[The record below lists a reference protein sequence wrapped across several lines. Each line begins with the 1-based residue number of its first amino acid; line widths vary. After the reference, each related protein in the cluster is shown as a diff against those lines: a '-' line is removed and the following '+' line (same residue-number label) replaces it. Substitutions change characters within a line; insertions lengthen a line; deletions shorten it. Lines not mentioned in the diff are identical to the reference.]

1 MDLPYHPTSRSS
13 HRYVSKS
20 CSGPGWQSR
29 MKGTD
34 FVVAVFVVYIIS
46 LQGFVLFCFKNIYLP
61 ESRLLS
67 KLQSSLALS
76 GRAAQRQ
83 WKRIAWPLNALCAS
97 LKSRKGKKE
106 KEKNDFP
113 VHCPLAGSCTKFN
126 LYFL

>member
-46 LQGFVLFCFKNIYLP
+46 LQGFVLFCFVLKIYISQKAAFFQNYKVLWLCLGARPGGSGNGLP
-61 ESRLLS
+61 GL
-67 KLQSSLALS
+67 
-76 GRAAQRQ
+76 
-83 WKRIAWPLNALCAS
+83 
-97 LKSRKGKKE
+97 
-106 KEKNDFP
+106 
-113 VHCPLAGSCTKFN
+113 
-126 LYFL
+126 